1 MKIGWKAQRRWRS
14 WVRRAGL
21 ALTLMI
27 FGLPLVWTA
36 LASFGLQPDDSTW
49 PPSWT
54 LPPSVKHYVEI
65 GISEPAFWQE
75 LATSFG
81 LSTSATGLTV
91 AIAFLAA
98 YGLARSSFRG
108 KRLVTHGFL
117 ILASLPVMAYVIPLS
132 DVMRR
137 LHLTDTL
144 PGLVLAESAINAPL
158 AVYVLQGYLSL
169 LSREWEEAA
178 RLDGAGLGEL
188 LWQIVLPA
196 ALPGVAATATI
207 LFVLNW
213 NLFLAPLVLTATQ
226 VKTIPVAMS
235 DFFTFERE
243 LEWPTAAAALL
254 VSLLPLA
261 ALAAAAHQLLD
272 QFSLAPVQLAGRVS
286 NS

>member
-1 MKIGWKAQRRWRS
+1 MS
-14 WVRRAGL
+14 L
-21 ALTLMI
+21 AI
-27 FGLPLVWTA
+27 VGLPIVWTA
-36 LASFGLQPDDSTW
+36 LASIGLQPDDSTW

-54 LPPSVKHYVEI
+54 LPPSADHYVEI
-65 GISEPAFWQE
+65 GAAEPAFWQE
-75 LATSFG
+75 LSTSFG
-81 LSTSATGLTV
+81 LSTSATLLTIT
-91 AIAFLAA
+91 IAFLAA
-98 YGLARSSFRG
+98 YSLARSSFRG

-132 DVMRR
+132 GVMRR
-137 LHLTDTL
+137 LHLTDTFI
-144 PGLVLAESAINAPL
+144 GLVLAESAINAPL

-169 LSREWEEAA
+169 LSRECEEAA

-196 ALPGVAATATI
+196 ARPGVAATATI

-254 VSLLPLA
+254 VSVLPLA
-261 ALAAAAHQLLD
+261 ALVAAAHQLLD
-272 QFSLAPVQLAGRVS
+272 QFSLAPAQPAGRAS